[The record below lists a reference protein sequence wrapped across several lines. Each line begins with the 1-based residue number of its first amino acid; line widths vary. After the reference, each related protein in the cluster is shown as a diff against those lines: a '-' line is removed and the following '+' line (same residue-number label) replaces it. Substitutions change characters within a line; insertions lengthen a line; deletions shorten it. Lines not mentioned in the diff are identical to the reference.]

1 MLLRELTK
9 ESTETQFQAQRTSA
23 HEGAGQAA
31 LEQRGD
37 GQRGQ
42 EQPPVG
48 SKRPLEDAAAEQGA
62 K

>member
-9 ESTETQFQAQRTSA
+9 ESTESQFQAQLTSA
-23 HEGAGQAA
+23 HEGAGRA
-31 LEQRGD
+31 LERSD
-37 GQRGQ
+37 

-48 SKRPLEDAAAEQGA
+48 SKRPLEDAASAEQGA